1 MGSRSP
7 ETQIKR
13 ARELALKERRERK
26 QAKKDARAA
35 ERRREL
41 EEPTVATEEGGEPAS
56 NPSRTNRPKPSVS
69 RRNDFAQPVRV
80 DVVDE
85 AANAVAVEEERRALE
100 TKDRLPYVGVEVLE
114 RLDRELGATPV
125 ASWSS
130 ARKPSSVSFCIPQ
143 SV

>member
-41 EEPTVATEEGGEPAS
+41 EEPSAP
-56 NPSRTNRPKPSVS
+56 
-69 RRNDFAQPVRV
+69 
-80 DVVDE
+80 VDE
-85 AANAVAVEEERRALE
+85 NGDAAEPDGSVESAE
-100 TKDRLPYVGVEVLE
+100 
-114 RLDRELGATPV
+114 PV
-125 ASWSS
+125 SPEA
-130 ARKPSSVSFCIPQ
+130 
-143 SV
+143 

>member
-41 EEPTVATEEGGEPAS
+41 EEPTIVNEDG
-56 NPSRTNRPKPSVS
+56 
-69 RRNDFAQPVRV
+69 D
-80 DVVDE
+80 
-85 AANAVAVEEERRALE
+85 
-100 TKDRLPYVGVEVLE
+100 
-114 RLDRELGATPV
+114 ELGEQAEPDEQSE
-125 ASWSS
+125 A
-130 ARKPSSVSFCIPQ
+130 VSLEA
-143 SV
+143 

>member
-35 ERRREL
+35 EKRREL
-41 EEPTVATEEGGEPAS
+41 EEGPLEPTDGDEVGVDGES
-56 NPSRTNRPKPSVS
+56 PSGQRDLAEPVS
-69 RRNDFAQPVRV
+69 V

-85 AANAVAVEEERRALE
+85 TTHTLAVQQE
-100 TKDRLPYVGVEVLE
+100 G
-114 RLDRELGATPV
+114 
-125 ASWSS
+125 
-130 ARKPSSVSFCIPQ
+130 
-143 SV
+143 